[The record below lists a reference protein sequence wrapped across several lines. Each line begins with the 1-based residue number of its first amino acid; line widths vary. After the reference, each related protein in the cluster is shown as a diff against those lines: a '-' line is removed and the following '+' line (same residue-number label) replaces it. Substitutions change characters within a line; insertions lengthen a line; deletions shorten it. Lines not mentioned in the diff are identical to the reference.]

1 MYLRYPWS
9 PNSLQCSAATALG
22 YFWFGDFPD
31 ALTWTGCAAVICAS
45 PFAAYHERVLSLRA
59 AEADVPVR

>member
-22 YFWFGDFPD
+22 YFWFGDFPG
-31 ALTWTGCAAVICAS
+31 ALTWTGCAVVICAGL
-45 PFAAYHERVLSLRA
+45 FVAYRERVLAQRMTKGNL
-59 AEADVPVR
+59 PVR